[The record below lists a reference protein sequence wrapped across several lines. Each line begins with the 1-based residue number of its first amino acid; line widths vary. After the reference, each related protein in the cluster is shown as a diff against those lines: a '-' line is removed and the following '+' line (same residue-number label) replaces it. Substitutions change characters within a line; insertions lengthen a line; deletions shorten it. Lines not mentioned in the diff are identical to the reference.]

1 MAKILL
7 CVSASAALYKACD
20 LASQL
25 TQAGHEVPVL
35 LTPSAAQ
42 LVSAQQFEAVT
53 GQPARVTEL
62 SEERLGAMDH
72 ISFARGLSAVVVAP
86 CTAALAG
93 RIAMGLATDL
103 VTTTLMAVP
112 LGVPRLVCPAM
123 NPHMLAQPAVA
134 RNLTQM
140 VEDGWER
147 MEPEVGHMACGEDGP
162 GRLADPDL
170 IVQRLQEILSA

>member
-1 MAKILL
+1 MSRILL
-7 CVSASAALYKACD
+7 CASASAALYKACD

-25 TQAGHEVPVL
+25 TQEGHEVPVL

-53 GQPARVTEL
+53 GQPARVTEFGDQ
-62 SEERLGAMDH
+62 RLGAMDH
-72 ISFARGLSAVVVAP
+72 IDFATGLGAVVVAP

-93 RIAMGLATDL
+93 RIALGLATDL
-103 VTTTLMAVP
+103 VTTTLLAVP
-112 LGVPRLVCPAM
+112 AGVPRLVCPAM

-134 RNLTQM
+134 RNLAQL

-147 MEPEVGHMACGEDGP
+147 MEPEAGHLACGEQGP
-162 GRLADPDL
+162 GRLADPERIARRVL
-170 IVQRLQEILSA
+170 EILSA